1 MSPLANLPLCA
12 AGTIRPAPRQTKGA
26 DKPEAHTKA
35 GRSGRGAP
43 RVFLSLILVAVIVI
57 FGFLRPVG
65 KLFRNGPNLKTGMGA
80 AGAQPPIPRSGQ
92 PLPNDVFQAQAQLQT
107 LQRPAAQED
116 QLLRVQQQRL
126 ARQARLM
133 GQPAL
138 RQQQWANG
146 QLERSVFQQYGNAS
160 GARRQLDWQLAMKIV
175 EIERTCKLTDAQK
188 KKLQLAGRGDIKRFF
203 DRYEEIKRKTE
214 TSEQDEQAVA
224 DLGQDISALNL
235 LLFQAGIFHD
245 DSLLIKSLPNTLT
258 DEQFAQYDASA
269 GERRAAR
276 HRECIERAVATLQ
289 RTFDIALVRLGKN
302 SVMREQQRQDLI
314 TLMTRET
321 KPSPK
326 PGNFDTLVLIIQ
338 LGHIPQQKLK
348 RVFDQDQLE
357 VMNQQL
363 AEYQQLEPMLKQAGL
378 IPDADDR
385 AEDSGEQAAS
395 GKK

>member
-1 MSPLANLPLCA
+1 
-12 AGTIRPAPRQTKGA
+12 
-26 DKPEAHTKA
+26 
-35 GRSGRGAP
+35 
-43 RVFLSLILVAVIVI
+43 
-57 FGFLRPVG
+57 
-65 KLFRNGPNLKTGMGA
+65 
-80 AGAQPPIPRSGQ
+80 
-92 PLPNDVFQAQAQLQT
+92 
-107 LQRPAAQED
+107 
-116 QLLRVQQQRL
+116 
-126 ARQARLM
+126 
-133 GQPAL
+133 
-138 RQQQWANG
+138 
-146 QLERSVFQQYGNAS
+146 
-160 GARRQLDWQLAMKIV
+160 
-175 EIERTCKLTDAQK
+175 
-188 KKLQLAGRGDIKRFF
+188 
-203 DRYEEIKRKTE
+203 
-214 TSEQDEQAVA
+214 
-224 DLGQDISALNL
+224 LNL